1 MTCSIEPFK
10 KKRVVLFLIC
20 AVQQKIDADMVV
32 FRKSDENVRRDIP
45 GAVLIVGVGALGDV
59 QHIAQLRLGQIRID
73 SEIFDSGIDHET
85 VPPKTDFHK
94 TEHLIPASLTSKNS
108 ILQPVLFY

>member
-1 MTCSIEPFK
+1 MQAEI
-10 KKRVVLFLIC
+10 VLFLVC
-20 AVQQKIDADMVV
+20 TVQQKIDADMVV
-32 FRKSDENVRRDIP
+32 FRKPDENIRRDIP
-45 GAVLIVGVGALGDV
+45 GAVFIVGVGALGDV
-59 QHIAQLRLGQIRID
+59 QHIAQLRLGQVRVD
-73 SEIFDSGIDHET
+73 SEILDSGIDHET